1 MGNFLNIKR
10 KKKKQLRVRCPNRKL
25 GFEIG
30 RSNRFGGVRFVHV
43 FYECGYVVRKIIR
56 LRRCACSK
64 HSRPINIGI
73 KSEASNRVQLFLVSQ
88 LHDKGRNAVLDCIVG
103 LKYDRRVTI
112 YHDQLDR

>member
-1 MGNFLNIKR
+1 MVSESFEFESKIGGLEKVGVIGLE
-10 KKKKQLRVRCPNRKL
+10 LRGL
-25 GFEIG
+25 EL
-30 RSNRFGGVRFVHV
+30 STSST
-43 FYECGYVVRKIIR
+43 FYERGYVVRKIIR

-64 HSRPINIGI
+64 PRPINIGI
-73 KSEASNRVQLFLVSQ
+73 KSASNRVQLFLVSQ